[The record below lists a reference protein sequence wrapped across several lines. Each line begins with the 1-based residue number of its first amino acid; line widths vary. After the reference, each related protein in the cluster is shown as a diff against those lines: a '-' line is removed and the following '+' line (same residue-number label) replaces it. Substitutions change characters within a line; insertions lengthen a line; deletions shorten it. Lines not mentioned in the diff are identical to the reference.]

1 MPTIKAP
8 AMVYIKGEE
17 MTRYAMGLILEQWIH
32 PYVDTAAWQVF
43 DLSCKHRDAT
53 KDQVLKDII
62 GAGSKVGAIFK
73 EPTITPTA
81 DQAKEMGLS
90 KAWGSPNGALRRGWN
105 GFAISRD
112 TIHVPGLKLGYAKPV
127 MFDRHAVGGEYG
139 AGAKEVGA
147 GKLVTKFIPKDG
159 GPEVIVDERELKDK
173 VNAAVTYHNPYDN
186 VRALARHHF
195 ARALEAGVTP
205 HIVTKKTV
213 FKWQEPFWQM
223 MKEVFDKEFAE
234 KFNAKG
240 LLKSTGGKLSHMLSD
255 AATMKI
261 IAWKEGGF
269 SMVAHNY
276 DGDVLTDEISQFH
289 RSPAFL
295 DSCLVGVREDG
306 SIIKE
311 FEASH
316 GTVSD
321 MEAARLAGKRTSLN
335 PLGMV
340 DALVK
345 AMNHSAKLAGKE
357 SEMLPFTRAVY
368 QAVCEVLVSP
378 NGTED
383 VGGKASTEEFVAHVG
398 KVIKQAPARE
408 AKAS

>member
-1 MPTIKAP
+1 MPRITAP
-8 AMVYIKGEE
+8 AMVYITGEE
-17 MTRYAMGLILEQWIH
+17 MTRYSMQLILDQWITPH
-32 PYVDTAAWQVF
+32 VDTKNWQMF

-53 KDQVLKDII
+53 KDQVLKDVIA
-62 GAGSKVGAIFK
+62 AGKKIGAIFK

-127 MFDRHAVGGEYG
+127 MFDRHAVGGEYS
-139 AGAKEVGA
+139 AGSKIVGK
-147 GKLVTKFIPKDG
+147 GKLVMKFIPANG
-159 GPEVIVDERELKDK
+159 GAEEIVDERDLVDE
-173 VNAAVTYHNPYDN
+173 VNAAVAYHNPYDN
-186 VRALARHHF
+186 VRALAHHHF
-195 ARALEAGVTP
+195 SRALEAGVVP

-213 FKWQEPFWQM
+213 FKWQEPFWQIM
-223 MKEVFDKEFAE
+223 NEVFEKDFKE
-234 KFNAKG
+234 KFAAKG
-240 LLKSTGGKLSHMLSD
+240 LLKTTGGKLSHMLSD

-276 DGDVLTDEISQFH
+276 DGDVLTDEVSQFH

-321 MEAARLAGKRTSLN
+321 MEAARLAGKRTSMN

-340 DALVK
+340 DALTK

-357 SEMLPFTRAVY
+357 KDVTPFTKAVY
-368 QAVCEVLVSP
+368 EAMCETLVSDK
-378 NGTED
+378 GTED
-383 VGGKASTEEFVAHVG
+383 VGGGSSTEQFVEIVAG
-398 KVIKQAPARE
+398 KIKS
-408 AKAS
+408 KIG